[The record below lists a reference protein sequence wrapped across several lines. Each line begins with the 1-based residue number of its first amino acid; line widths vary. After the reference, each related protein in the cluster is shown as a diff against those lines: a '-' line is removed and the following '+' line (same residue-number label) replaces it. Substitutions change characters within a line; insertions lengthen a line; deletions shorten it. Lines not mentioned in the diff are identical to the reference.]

1 MFQQR
6 LLVLGKVGERILNWE
21 PFHESHSIEV
31 AAVQVTFSE
40 PLTDIAWRKVV
51 RGAEATCKAAG
62 LTEKSAINAI
72 QFTIG
77 PEGAPA
83 QMPAAVEGMLFKR
96 STTVEIPAADGT
108 RKSSVVVAESFTVS
122 RSGLNYQTT
131 AYTRWNAFFDRVVLL
146 LRPALR
152 EALHAVRTASLRLE
166 YKDSFRFR
174 GTEAPLAADLLNQ
187 KSALIAPHVF
197 LNEKL
202 WHSHTGFF
210 EDAEGCEARL
220 VQINLDANM
229 ISSPTE
235 TVPLR
240 TVSITTA
247 VQNNLRSSSEDDLD
261 NEEDQVRL
269 QLAML
274 DSLHLRSKSLF
285 KEIISSEAAVRIGME

>member
-1 MFQQR
+1 
-6 LLVLGKVGERILNWE
+6 LVLSKVGERILNWE
-21 PFHESHSIEV
+21 PFHESHSIEL

-62 LTEKSAINAI
+62 LTEKSAINVV

-77 PEGAPA
+77 PQGAAA
-83 QMPAAVEGMLFKR
+83 QAVPAAVDGMLFKR
-96 STTVEIPAADGT
+96 STTVETSAADG
-108 RKSSVVVAESFTVS
+108 KQNSIVVVAESFTVS

-174 GTEAPLAADLLNQ
+174 GNGAPLAADLLSQ
-187 KSALIAPHVF
+187 GSALIAPQVF

-210 EDAEGCEARL
+210 EDVEGCEARL
-220 VQINLDANM
+220 VQINIDANM
-229 ISSPTE
+229 MTSPTE
-235 TVPLR
+235 AAPFR

-247 VQNNLRSSSEDDLD
+247 VQNNLRSSSEEDLD

-269 QLAML
+269 QLEMF
-274 DSLHLRSKSLF
+274 DSLHLRSISLF
-285 KEIISSEAAVRIGME
+285 KEIISSEAAIRVGME